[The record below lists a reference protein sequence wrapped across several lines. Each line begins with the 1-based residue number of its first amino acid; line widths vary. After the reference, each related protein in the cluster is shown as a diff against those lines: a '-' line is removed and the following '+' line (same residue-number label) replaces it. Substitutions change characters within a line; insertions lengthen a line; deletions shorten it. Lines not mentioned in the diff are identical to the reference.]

1 MNKKLQEFDPEL
13 YEKIRDDFDKHEIRS
28 DEAIVIE
35 DWIAKALITEG
46 LLGLLRKG
54 LIDIVGLGLID
65 DQLEPKF
72 KQNTIAFE

>member
-1 MNKKLQEFDPEL
+1 MNKKLKEFDPEL
-13 YEKIRDDFDKHEIRS
+13 YEKLRDDFDKYEIRS

-35 DWIAKALITEG
+35 DWIAKALVTEG

-65 DQLEPKF
+65 DQFEPKF
-72 KQNTIAFE
+72 KQNTITFE